1 MITLY
6 HCPRTRSSRI
16 IWLLEE
22 IGAPYTIAPVTIV
35 RPMEG
40 SGDPDAHNP
49 HPDKRV
55 PALAHNGALLAE
67 SVAIAIYLPDAFPQA
82 GLAPAMGDPL
92 RGDYLTWM
100 AWYAAEMEP
109 AMFAKFGEEL
119 DQPLK
124 RRSYE
129 QVVARLEN
137 TLGRQPYVLGE
148 TFSAADILVGS
159 ALQWAR
165 TVFPESPILDAYIE
179 RLNARPALQRA
190 NALDEAKGLQAVG

>member
-67 SVAIAIYLPDAFPQA
+67 SVA
-82 GLAPAMGDPL
+82 G
-92 RGDYLTWM
+92 
-100 AWYAAEMEP
+100 
-109 AMFAKFGEEL
+109 
-119 DQPLK
+119 
-124 RRSYE
+124 
-129 QVVARLEN
+129 N
-137 TLGRQPYVLGE
+137 CC
-148 TFSAADILVGS
+148 
-159 ALQWAR
+159 
-165 TVFPESPILDAYIE
+165 
-179 RLNARPALQRA
+179 
-190 NALDEAKGLQAVG
+190 

>member
-67 SVAIAIYLPDAFPQA
+67 SVAIAIYL
-82 GLAPAMGDPL
+82 PL

>member
-6 HCPRTRSSRI
+6 HCPRTRSTRM

-22 IGAPYTIAPVTIV
+22 LGAPYSIEPVSIF

-40 SGDPDAHNP
+40 AGDPDARNP

-55 PALAHNGALLAE
+55 PAIAHNGELVAE
-67 SVAIAIYLPDAFPQA
+67 SIAIVLYLTEAFPEA
-82 GLAPAMGDPL
+82 GLAPRAGEPG
-92 RGDYLTWM
+92 RGEFLTWVS
-100 AWYAAEMEP
+100 WYAAEMEP

-119 DQPLK
+119 DQPMK
-124 RRSYE
+124 RRNYE

-137 TLGRQPYVLGE
+137 TLSKQAYVLGDE
-148 TFSAADILVGS
+148 FSAADVLVGS

-165 TVFPESPILDAYIE
+165 SVFPDSPILDAYLE
-179 RLNARPALQRA
+179 RLAGRPALQRG
-190 NALDEAKGLQAVG
+190 NAKDEAKGLQTA

>member
-22 IGAPYTIAPVTIV
+22 IGAPYAIEPVSIF

-40 SGDPDAHNP
+40 AGDPDPRNP

-55 PALAHNGALLAE
+55 PAIEHEGALITE
-67 SVAIAIYLPDAFPQA
+67 SVAIALYLTDAFPAA
-82 GLAPAMGDPL
+82 GLGPVVGDPQ
-92 RGDYLTWM
+92 RGEYLTWA
-100 AWYAAEMEP
+100 AWYGAEMEP
-109 AMFAKFGEEL
+109 AMFAKFGQEL
-119 DQPLK
+119 SQPNK

-137 TLGRQPYVLGE
+137 TLAKQPYVLGE
-148 TFSAADILVGS
+148 AFTAADILVGS

-165 TVFPESPILDAYIE
+165 SVFPESPILDAYID
-179 RLNARPALQRA
+179 RLNARPALVRA
-190 NALDEAKGLQAVG
+190 NGLDEARGLQTV

>member
-6 HCPRTRSSRI
+6 HSPRSRSSRI
-16 IWLLEE
+16 VWLLEE
-22 IGAPYTIAPVTIV
+22 FGAPYEIRPVNIF

-40 SGDPDAHNP
+40 AGDPDERNP

-55 PALAHNGALLAE
+55 PAMEHNGDLLAE
-67 SVAIAIYLPDAFPQA
+67 SVAIVVYMVDAFPQA
-82 GLAPAMGDPL
+82 GLGPTVGDPQ
-92 RGDYLTWM
+92 RAAFLTWA

-109 AMFAKFGEEL
+109 AMFAKFGDEL
-119 DQPLK
+119 GLPMK

-137 TLGRQPYVLGE
+137 TLSRQPYVLGE
-148 TFSAADILVGS
+148 TFTAADILVGS

-165 TVFPESPILDAYIE
+165 SVFPESPIFDAYVE
-179 RLNARPALQRA
+179 RLNTRPALQRA
-190 NALDEAKGLQAVG
+190 NAKDEAVGLQTVG

>member
-1 MITLY
+1 MITLS

-22 IGAPYTIAPVTIV
+22 LGAPYAIEPVSIF
-35 RPMEG
+35 RPSEG
-40 SGDPDAHNP
+40 SGEADPHNP

-55 PALAHNGALLAE
+55 PAIEHNGALVAE
-67 SVAIAIYLPDAFPQA
+67 SVAIVLYLTDAFPAA
-82 GLAPAMGDPL
+82 GLGPVAGDPR
-92 RGDYLTWM
+92 RGDYLTW
-100 AWYAAEMEP
+100 ACWYGAEMEP
-109 AMFAKFGEEL
+109 AMFAKFGDEL
-119 DQPLK
+119 GQPLK

-137 TLGRQPYVLGE
+137 TLAKQPYVLGE
-148 TFSAADILVGS
+148 QFTAADVLVGS

-165 TVFPESPILDAYIE
+165 TVFPESPILDAYID

-190 NALDEAKGLQAVG
+190 NALDEARGMQTVG

>member
-55 PALAHNGALLAE
+55 PALADNGALLAE

-82 GLAPAMGDPL
+82 GLAPAMCDPL

>member
-82 GLAPAMGDPL
+82 GLAPAMCDPL

>member
-16 IWLLEE
+16 IWLLED

-82 GLAPAMGDPL
+82 GLAPAMCDPL

>member
-22 IGAPYTIAPVTIV
+22 IGAPYAIEPVSIF

-40 SGDPDAHNP
+40 AGEPDARNP

-55 PALAHNGALLAE
+55 PAIAHNGALVAE
-67 SVAIAIYLPDAFPQA
+67 SVAIALYLTDAFPQA
-82 GLAPAMGDPL
+82 GLGPVVGDPR
-92 RGDYLTWM
+92 RGEYLTWA
-100 AWYAAEMEP
+100 AWYGAEMEP

-137 TLGRQPYVLGE
+137 TLSKQPYVLGDE
-148 TFSAADILVGS
+148 FSAADILVGS

-179 RLNARPALQRA
+179 RLNARPALARA
-190 NALDEAKGLQAVG
+190 TALDEARGMQTV

>member
-6 HCPRTRSSRI
+6 HSPRSRSSRI
-16 IWLLEE
+16 VWLLEE
-22 IGAPYTIAPVTIV
+22 FGAPYEIRPVNIF

-40 SGDPDAHNP
+40 AGDPDARNP

-55 PALAHNGALLAE
+55 PAMEHNGGLLAE
-67 SVAIAIYLPDAFPQA
+67 SVAIVIYMVDAFPEA
-82 GLAPAMGDPL
+82 RLGPTVGDAK
-92 RGDYLTWM
+92 RADFLTWSV
-100 AWYAAEMEP
+100 WYAAEMEP
-109 AMFAKFGEEL
+109 AMFAKFGDEL
-119 DQPLK
+119 GQPMK

-137 TLGRQPYVLGE
+137 TLSRQPYVLGDQF
-148 TFSAADILVGS
+148 TAADILVGS

-165 TVFPESPILDAYIE
+165 SVFPESPILDAYLE

-190 NALDEAKGLQAVG
+190 NAKDEAAGLQTV

>member
-22 IGAPYTIAPVTIV
+22 IGAPYAIAPVSIF
-35 RPMEG
+35 RPMDG
-40 SGDPDAHNP
+40 AGDPDPRNP

-55 PALAHNGALLAE
+55 PAIEHNGALVAE
-67 SVAIAIYLPDAFPQA
+67 SVAIVLYLTDAFPAA
-82 GLAPAMGDPL
+82 GLGPVVGDPQ
-92 RGDYLTWM
+92 RGEYLTWA
-100 AWYAAEMEP
+100 AWYGAEMEP
-109 AMFAKFGEEL
+109 AMFAKFGDEL
-119 DQPLK
+119 GQPNK

-137 TLGRQPYVLGE
+137 TLSRQPYVLGE
-148 TFSAADILVGS
+148 TFTAADILVGS

-165 TVFPESPILDAYIE
+165 SVFPESPILDAYID
-179 RLNARPALQRA
+179 RLNARPALVRA
-190 NALDEAKGLQAVG
+190 NGLDEARGLQTV

>member
-1 MITLY
+1 M
-6 HCPRTRSSRI
+6 C
-16 IWLLEE
+16 
-22 IGAPYTIAPVTIV
+22 
-35 RPMEG
+35 
-40 SGDPDAHNP
+40 
-49 HPDKRV
+49 
-55 PALAHNGALLAE
+55 
-67 SVAIAIYLPDAFPQA
+67 
-82 GLAPAMGDPL
+82 DPL

-109 AMFAKFGEEL
+109 AMFAKFGAEL